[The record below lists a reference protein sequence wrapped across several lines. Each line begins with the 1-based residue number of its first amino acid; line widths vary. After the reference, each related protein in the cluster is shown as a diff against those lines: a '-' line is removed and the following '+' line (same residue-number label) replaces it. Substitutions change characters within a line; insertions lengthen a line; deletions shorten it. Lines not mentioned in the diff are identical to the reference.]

1 MRIDFVGFSQHY
13 RQLKIDG
20 EYIGNFVE
28 DLLEVI
34 GRFEFTK
41 EHEVFYHQGI
51 FNDKELNLIFVSKDA
66 TTVIE
71 VGNPSKIT
79 TWKNE
84 EISSCTL
91 TIPSIYD
98 AQLQINIKDGTVIN
112 LDNVKDTNIHWKNR
126 LKEEILKIYS
136 VLTSK

>member
-1 MRIDFVGFSQHY
+1 MKIDFESFSQNY
-13 RQLKIDG
+13 RQLTIDG
-20 EYIGNFVE
+20 KYIGNFVE

-41 EHEVFYHQGI
+41 KHEVFYPQGI
-51 FNDKELNLIFVSKDA
+51 FNDKELNLIFVTKNA
-66 TTVIE
+66 ITVIE
-71 VGNPSKIT
+71 VGNSSKIT

-98 AQLQINIKDGTVIN
+98 AQLQINLKGGTVIS
-112 LDNVKDTNIHWKNR
+112 LDNVKDTNVNWKNR